1 MIRYAKDAKMMY
13 EGEKNKQR
21 ENELKLQL
29 VQVNVAFLPATR
41 QLSAADSASSTA
53 TCNAPRK

>member
-1 MIRYAKDAKMMY
+1 MMY
-13 EGEKNKQR
+13 EQEKNKQR

-29 VQVNVAFLPATR
+29 VQVNVAFLPATN